1 MTLPKGV
8 GEKVAGAS
16 SGRSRKHWKERKVE
30 REVEHTRG
38 VGVEGGGGGGGQNIY
53 FLFTI

>member
-30 REVEHTRG
+30 REIEHKRG
-38 VGVEGGGGGGGQNIY
+38 VVVEGGVVE
-53 FLFTI
+53 